1 MDARV
6 AALEAS
12 NSKNQV
18 ILETIQRLLEDKFTS
33 IDKRL
38 DSIDSHREGSNSP
51 LTSDVNDVVT
61 DFGGV
66 ERRKMGF

>member
-18 ILETIQRLLEDKFTS
+18 ILETIHRLLEDKFAS
-33 IDKRL
+33 INKRL
-38 DSIDSHREGSNSP
+38 DSIDFRREGFDQP
-51 LTSDVNDVVT
+51 FPPPSDD
-61 DFGGV
+61 DDGDGSWRHE
-66 ERRKMGF
+66 ERDHH

>member
-12 NSKNQV
+12 NSKNDQV
-18 ILETIQRLLEDKFTS
+18 ILETIQRLLEDKFAS

-38 DSIDSHREGSNSP
+38 DSIDSRCEGFDKP
-51 LTSDVNDVVT
+51 FPPPSDD
-61 DFGGV
+61 DDGDGSLRRG
-66 ERRKMGF
+66 ERDH